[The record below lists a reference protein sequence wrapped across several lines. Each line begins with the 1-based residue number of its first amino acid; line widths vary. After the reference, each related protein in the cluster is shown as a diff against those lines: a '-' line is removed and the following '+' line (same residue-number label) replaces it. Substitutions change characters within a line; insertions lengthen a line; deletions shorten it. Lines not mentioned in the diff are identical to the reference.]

1 MIKYC
6 IFTLI
11 FIFFLIPASEAQTRL
26 KALPEGKGALGL
38 GLQRYEFPKRRRE
51 NQVFRAET
59 IRISLDYAFT
69 HSSMVSLIPSVGFIH
84 IDSKEPLDIPPSPS
98 AELRLTHI
106 GPLGNMPTLQYFFRA
121 GLRAHYHQIHSSG
134 LPQHSVNAILAGGLG
149 IIHEPNNFLR
159 PYFGVFYSNIWRNV
173 STTRE
178 LLIDDTA
185 NLFSGEAGIEI
196 EMSPTITLIGAIEFS
211 FESSEIV
218 YNIALNFH

>member
-1 MIKYC
+1 M
-6 IFTLI
+6 
-11 FIFFLIPASEAQTRL
+11 Q
-26 KALPEGKGALGL
+26 ALPVGKGAVGL
-38 GLQRYEFPKRRRE
+38 GLQRYEFPQRRRE

-59 IRISLDYAFT
+59 IRVSLDYAFT

-84 IDSKEPLDIPPSPS
+84 IDSKEPLDVPPSPS

-121 GLRAHYHQIHSSG
+121 GFRTHYHQVHGGG
-134 LPQHSVNAILAGGLG
+134 LPLHSVNVTLTGGLG
-149 IIHEPNNFLR
+149 IIHEPNNIFR

-185 NLFSGEAGIEI
+185 NLFSGEAGLEI
-196 EMSPTITLIGAIEFS
+196 EMSPAITLIGAVEFS